1 MSTPLQ
7 EAMELLASALGGSPS
22 VRRVELDPR
31 GSLVLCIDTPDG
43 PEWLRCEEH
52 RLIPVVVDDD
62 DRLPLAAVM
71 ADVPADRPAVLAYR
85 PGRRLVLRHRS
96 PVGSRIEK
104 GYRPRKWR
112 AARSRHESALGA
124 LSDPTV
130 DFVIPRLVR
139 FEPSRASL
147 EFDHLRGEPLRIE
160 SSEADRFF
168 AIGAALRSFQRAPV
182 PGRLKDFGPA
192 EELRVI
198 DQWADRARRVA
209 GWQPMDWSTLRS
221 EAHEVALSLS
231 AARTGFAHRDL
242 HDGQLL
248 DTGAGVALLDFDLLC
263 RADNCLDPANLLVH
277 LTLRTLQRRPGASE
291 ADALA
296 CGSAL
301 LEGLDRNRERGF
313 WPRLRFYEMTS
324 FLRLA
329 FVYSLRPCWPGLSE
343 SLVECGRR
351 CLAEVGR

>member
-1 MSTPLQ
+1 MSTPLEQ
-7 EAMELLASALGGSPS
+7 AMELLPSVLGGPPA
-22 VRRVELDPR
+22 VRRVEVDPR
-31 GSLVLCIDTPDG
+31 GSLVLCVETPDG
-43 PEWLRCEEH
+43 RGWLRHEER
-52 RLIPVVVDDD
+52 RLTPVVVDDD
-62 DRLPLAAVM
+62 DRLPLAAAM
-71 ADVPADRPAVLAYR
+71 ADVPAGRPAVLAYR

-96 PVGSRIEK
+96 LVRSRVEK

-112 AARSRHESALGA
+112 AARARHESALGA

-139 FEPSRASL
+139 FRASRASL
-147 EFDHLRGEPLRIE
+147 DFEHLQGEPLKIE
-160 SSEADRFF
+160 GSEADRFF
-168 AIGAALRSFQRAPV
+168 AIGAALRSFQKAPV

-192 EELRVI
+192 DELRVI
-198 DQWADRARRVA
+198 DRWAERAREVA
-209 GWQPMDWSTLRS
+209 GWQPPNWAGLRS
-221 EAHEVALSLS
+221 EAEEAALALP

-248 DTGAGVALLDFDLLC
+248 DTGARVALLDFDLLC

-277 LTLRTLQRRPGASE
+277 LTLRTLQERPGASE
-291 ADALA
+291 ADVLA

-301 LEGLDRNRERGF
+301 LEGLDRNRERAF

-329 FVYSLRPCWPGLSE
+329 FVYSLRPCWPELSE
-343 SLVECGRR
+343 RLAECGRR
-351 CLAEVGR
+351 CLAEVRR